1 MLDIKYSVLSFSI
14 ELQVDCRI
22 PQNKTSALR
31 GILGQSLGVS
41 NCFYDIKQ
49 RDCSNCFLNEK
60 CLGNSILNAKLKKKP
75 YFLSEDNIPPIII
88 ECDDYNE
95 NYSAGDRINFTLII
109 LGDTISYIPYIIK
122 AYELAGF
129 MLGIQENLFSIHNVR
144 NEFGEILYNGEH
156 LYKDKIVISKLKE
169 YVQARK
175 RLLRGIKGIEIITP
189 LRFKQNGRFCN
200 DINEKNLLDLI
211 SRRIV
216 TANCLEHDEV
226 EIPKIES
233 DYKFSYKE
241 LKWKEYNRYSNRQE
255 QKMSMGGIVG
265 TIEFEYFEE
274 SLIDYLIAGELIHIG
289 KSTVFGLG
297 QYRIY

>member
-1 MLDIKYSVLSFSI
+1 MLEIKYSVLSFSI

-31 GILGQSLGVS
+31 GILGQSLGIS
-41 NCFYDIKQ
+41 NCFYDLKQ
-49 RDCSNCFLNEK
+49 RDCNNCFLHEK

-75 YFLSEDNIPPIII
+75 YFLAEDNIPPIII
-88 ECDDYNE
+88 ECDDYKE
-95 NYSAGDRINFTLII
+95 EYLSGDRINFTFII

-122 AYELAGF
+122 AYELAGI
-129 MLGIQENLFSIHNVR
+129 MLGLQGNLFNIHNVR
-144 NEFGEILYNGEH
+144 NEFGEVLYNGEY
-156 LYKDKIVISKLKE
+156 LNKDKIIISDLKE

-175 RLLRGIKGIEIITP
+175 RLLRGIRGIEIITP
-189 LRFKQNGRFCN
+189 LRFKQNGRYSD

-211 SRRIV
+211 LRRIITV
-216 TANCLEHDEV
+216 ACLQYEV
-226 EIPKIES
+226 EEVPKMES
-233 DYKFSYKE
+233 DYKFSSKK
-241 LKWKEYNRYSNRQE
+241 LQWKENDRYSNRQE

-265 TIEFEYFEE
+265 RIEFEWFEE
-274 SLIDYLIAGELIHIG
+274 EIIDYLIACELIHIG